1 MNAFAH
7 GIVMKP
13 GDWTPDEE
21 TDVAKFYVETIHS
34 NISNFVR
41 DKNHLLVNLQDGGES
56 FDQFLTAIDA
66 DGDLDAARATWK
78 EIHNAR

>member
-1 MNAFAH
+1 
-7 GIVMKP
+7 MKP

-21 TDVAKFYVETIHS
+21 ADVAKFYVETIHS

-66 DGDLDAARATWK
+66 EGDLDDARATWK